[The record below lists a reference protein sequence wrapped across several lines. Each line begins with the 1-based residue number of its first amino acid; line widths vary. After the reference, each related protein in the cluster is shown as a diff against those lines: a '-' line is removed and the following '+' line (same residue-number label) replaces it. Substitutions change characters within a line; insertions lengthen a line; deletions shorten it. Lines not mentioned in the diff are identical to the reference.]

1 MIIVRHGC
9 VSETPLW
16 LLLHVAPIRNEKD
29 VVVLFLLTFKD
40 ITALK
45 QPIED
50 ESGKGLFVF
59 AILETFILLTV

>member
-1 MIIVRHGC
+1 MSCCRV
-9 VSETPLW
+9 VETPLW

-29 VVVLFLLTFKD
+29 IVVLFLMTFKD

-50 ESGKGLFVF
+50 ESGKGQHYTN
-59 AILETFILLTV
+59 ID